1 MLTTKEDKVA
11 IDAKSLG
18 VSSVSL
24 TPVMQ
29 LVWAAVLIILLPL
42 ACLLCGFVN
51 MDDASKKIIRKI
63 SKK

>member
-18 VSSVSL
+18 VTSVSL

-42 ACLLCGFVN
+42 ACLLCGFCN
-51 MDDASKKIIRKI
+51 MDDARKK
-63 SKK
+63 